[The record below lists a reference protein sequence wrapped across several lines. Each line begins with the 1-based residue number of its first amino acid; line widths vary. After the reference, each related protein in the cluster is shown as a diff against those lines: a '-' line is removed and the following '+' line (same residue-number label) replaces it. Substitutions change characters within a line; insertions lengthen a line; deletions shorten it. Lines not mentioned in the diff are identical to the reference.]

1 MAFIHDDTAPDV
13 GLRNLIAGERLQD
26 QPTKSYLATRV
37 EANATIISAVAAQT
51 IGGGVASDTHL
62 IGIHIAKALTGTCV
76 ITGFADNTGTAK
88 SFTLPIG
95 SVGLKEFFGALNT
108 AGALTV
114 TCADALDDDL
124 VMVLWRPAA

>member
-1 MAFIHDDTAPDV
+1 MAFIHDDTAGDV
-13 GLRNLIAGERLQD
+13 GLRNQMAGERLVD
-26 QPTKSYLATRV
+26 QPLKSYQAVRV

-76 ITGFADNTGTAK
+76 ITGFADNTATAK

-114 TCADALDDDL
+114 TCADAADDDL
-124 VMVLWRPAA
+124 VMVLWRPAT